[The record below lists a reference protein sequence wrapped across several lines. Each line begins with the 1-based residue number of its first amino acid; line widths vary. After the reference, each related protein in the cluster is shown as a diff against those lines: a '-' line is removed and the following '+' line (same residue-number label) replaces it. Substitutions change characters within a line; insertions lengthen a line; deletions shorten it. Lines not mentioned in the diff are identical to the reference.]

1 MASSVRGRSHFVFE
15 TLCLVCAVCL
25 SHACGDIPPETPP
38 PPLPA
43 RPMQVSSENGPHPLF
58 QASDLGLLE
67 SDDRDR
73 WQRVDDILDDL
84 KISDGSV
91 VADIA
96 AGGGWFSDRL
106 SRRVGP
112 TGLVYAE
119 EIQQTMIQAMT
130 RRFQVE
136 NITNVRIVQGTPT
149 DPRLPPNALDAVVI
163 VNSFRDIDQPVP
175 LLEKIR
181 TSLNRRGL
189 IGIVEFTAGD
199 GGPGPDASERVAPD
213 TIISAAA
220 SANLHLIAQ
229 HAVPPFEYLLVFGR

>member
-1 MASSVRGRSHFVFE
+1 MNTRLLLTVLCACIAAS
-15 TLCLVCAVCL
+15 CADVP
-25 SHACGDIPPETPP
+25 ADAP

-43 RPMQVSSENGPHPLF
+43 RALSASSENGPRPLF

-67 SDDRDR
+67 SDDRYR
-73 WQRVDDILDDL
+73 WQRVDDILDYL

-96 AGGGWFSDRL
+96 AGGGWFSDHL

-136 NITNVRIVQGTPT
+136 RLANIKPVLGTPT
-149 DPRLPPNALDAVVI
+149 DPRLPAGAIDAVVI
-163 VNSFRDIDQPVP
+163 MNSFRDIDRPVP
-175 LLEKIR
+175 LLER
-181 TSLNRRGL
+181 LRGALNGRGL
-189 IGIVEFTAGD
+189 VGIVDFTPGD
-199 GGPGPDASERVAPD
+199 GGPGPEAEERVAPD
-213 TIISAAA
+213 TVIAAA
-220 SANLHLIAQ
+220 RSANLRLVAQ
-229 HAVPPFEYLLVFGR
+229 YQVPPFEYLLVFGR